1 MTGLELSEPVR
12 LLFKRRYM
20 HIDFDEELLGFC
32 PELRLGHLIASVD
45 IAPSPPDFWEM
56 ADPVLQDISHMTA
69 DAIRRQPVIA
79 ASRAAYKAFGQDP
92 SRYRLSAE
100 ALHRRLMKDQGLYHL
115 SNVVDMINFVSLE
128 SGFSIGGYDEDA
140 IDKPVLLRLGT
151 ADDIYPSIGR
161 GHLNI
166 KNLPVLVD
174 RQGPF
179 GNPTS
184 DSARTSIRPDTHH
197 VWLVFFDFDGQGP
210 LEAVLEST
218 CHLLEDFAGA
228 REVEY
233 DVQSA
238 D

>member
-1 MTGLELSEPVR
+1 
-12 LLFKRRYM
+12 M
-20 HIDFDEELLGFC
+20 HIDIDAELLEIC
-32 PELRLGHLIASVD
+32 PELRLGHLIATVD
-45 IAPSPPDFWEM
+45 IAPSPAEFWEM
-56 ADPVLQDISHMTA
+56 ADPILQDISHMTA

-79 ASRAAYKAFGQDP
+79 ASRAAYKALGQDP

-115 SNVVDMINFVSLE
+115 SNVVDIINFISLE
-128 SGFSIGGYDEDA
+128 TGFSIGGYDDES
-140 IDKPVLLRLGT
+140 IGRPVMLRRGLS
-151 ADDIYPSIGR
+151 DDVYPSIGR

-166 KNLPVLVD
+166 TNIPVLVD
-174 RQGPF
+174 SQGPF

-228 REVEY
+228 RNVEY

-238 D
+238 H